1 MTYRWIRLDNGRSV
15 YRRDDPERGPA
26 SDLPRP
32 MLIRDQMD
40 GLRHPITGNLMDSK
54 SAFREVTRQNGGVE
68 LGSDKLNASPLR
80 DTSYASDVG
89 EAIRKVNSGYKPNVT
104 GEGSEGWH

>member
-15 YRRDDPERGPA
+15 YRKVVEDNRQRSELSA
-26 SDLPRP
+26 P

-40 GLRHPITGNLMDSK
+40 ALRHPITGDMVESK
-54 SAFREVTRQNGGVE
+54 AQFRGITKQNGGEE
-68 LGSDKLNASPLR
+68 LGNEKPSASKQV
-80 DTSYASDVG
+80 DTTYESDVG
-89 EAIRKVNSGYKPNVT
+89 RSIQMLKEGYKPNVI